1 MHESRIRNTLFSFMC
16 YPKMNPYVYTTCLP
30 LPFTLIPSHMDMV
43 KKIHHANLIEFE
55 GKG

>member
-1 MHESRIRNTLFSFMC
+1 MEEERRTNALFSFMC

-43 KKIHHANLIEFE
+43 KKISPC
-55 GKG
+55 